1 MDSRVFATVLGIA
14 FLIAGASGF
23 FPSPIPPDAPPLTV
37 HQYHGLA
44 LGLFPVNILHN
55 IVHLLFG
62 FLGLAAAAGVFMS
75 ARAYARL
82 VAVAYGVLVVLGLLP
97 ATQTTFGLIPIWGN
111 DVWLHAAIAIAAAIF
126 AFKPATT
133 PVPGVVRR

>member
-1 MDSRVFATVLGIA
+1 MNSRSFAIVLGIA
-14 FLIAGASGF
+14 FLLAGAAGF
-23 FPSPIPPDAPPLTV
+23 FPSPLPPDAPPVTV
-37 HQYHGLA
+37 HQFHGLA

-62 FLGLAAAAGVFMS
+62 LLGLAAAAGTILS

-82 VAVAYGVLVVLGLLP
+82 VAVSYALLVLLGLLP

-111 DVWLHAAIAIAAAIF
+111 DVWLHAALAIPAAYFGFSREA
-126 AFKPATT
+126 APLRATI
-133 PVPGVVRR
+133 